1 MKNKSL
7 LFGKLFMMCFLM
19 AFTFISNA
27 AGFKGAQEKN
37 VVAAGITAYPSNWF
51 VQMKWNKVQVLLRS
65 TDIDLSK
72 AKVTINYPGV
82 KLIKVIPFSNSHYV
96 AVDVAIDA
104 SAKAGNIPFV
114 ISVGSEKIKIDWAL
128 RNRRPGKG
136 TQFAQGINQSDFIY
150 FLMLILRKTT
160 DE

>member
-1 MKNKSL
+1 MKNKSV

-65 TDIDLSK
+65 TDIDLGK

-82 KLIKVIPFSNSHYV
+82 KVIKVVPFSNSSPKKREV
-96 AVDVAIDA
+96 SNAL
-104 SAKAGNIPFV
+104 
-114 ISVGSEKIKIDWAL
+114 SVGTSS
-128 RNRRPGKG
+128 GM
-136 TQFAQGINQSDFIY
+136 T
-150 FLMLILRKTT
+150 ILSP
-160 DE
+160 

>member
-1 MKNKSL
+1 
-7 LFGKLFMMCFLM
+7 M
-19 AFTFISNA
+19 ASTFISNA

-37 VVAAGITAYPSNWF
+37 VFAGITAYPSNWF

-65 TDIDLSK
+65 TDFDFSK

-82 KLIKVIPFSNSHYV
+82 KVIKVVPFSNSHYV

-114 ISVGSEKIKIDWAL
+114 ISSGSEKIKIDWAL
-128 RNRRPGKG
+128 KNRRPGKG
-136 TQFAQGINQSDFIY
+136 TQFSQGINQSDFIY
-150 FLMLILRKTT
+150 FLMPDRFSNGNTANDRIAVLK
-160 DE
+160 D